1 MFSNLEDFMKFGL
14 LVLMVLILIII
25 HELGHYLAYKIYGI
39 PAHFRKSLLAPGI
52 SPNETIVVT
61 KMQGIVIGLSGF
73 VFSTVIFVFPSIFV
87 YPLWKALL
95 VGSVAGSIVD
105 FIWAFSMIFSNEIVI
120 QST

>member
-1 MFSNLEDFMKFGL
+1 MKFGL

-25 HELGHYLAYKIYGI
+25 HEFGHYLAYKIYGI

-61 KMQGIVIGLSGF
+61 KIQGIVIGLSGF
-73 VFSTVIFVFPSIFV
+73 VFSTAIFILPSILV

-95 VGSVAGSIVD
+95 VGSVAGSIAD
-105 FIWAFSMIFSNEIVI
+105 FLWVFSMIFSKEIVI